1 MKRQAG
7 WMLLVPLL
15 AFAPLSSGHAQLSAQ
30 GGPIDYSAEA
40 QDWRAEER
48 TLVLSGNVDVIQ
60 DDTRLQADTVSL
72 ILRPEQAA
80 GQSGQGQ
87 PSSDDVQRI
96 IAEGDVHLTRVDQR
110 IRGDMAV
117 YDDDADTV
125 TFTGNVIVATR
136 DLVSRGELLVYEVST
151 GIARMN
157 PNRRPGERV
166 KGRFNSAPAE

>member
-7 WMLLVPLL
+7 WMFLAPLL
-15 AFAPLSSGHAQLSAQ
+15 AFTPLDSGRAQLSAQ

-72 ILRPEQAA
+72 ILHPEQAA
-80 GQSGQGQ
+80 GQRGQG
-87 PSSDDVQRI
+87 PTSDDVQRI

-110 IRGDMAV
+110 IRGDVAV
-117 YDDDADTV
+117 YDDEADTV
-125 TFTGNVIVATR
+125 TFTGNVIVATK

-151 GIARMN
+151 GVARMN

-166 KGRFNSAPAE
+166 KGRFNSTTGK

>member
-1 MKRQAG
+1 MKHKAG
-7 WMLLVPLL
+7 WVILALLL
-15 AFAPLSSGHAQLSAQ
+15 ALAPLSPGRAQLSAQ

-80 GQSGQGQ
+80 RPAGEG

-96 IAEGDVHLTRVDQR
+96 IAEGGVHLTRQDQR

-125 TFTGNVIVATR
+125 TFTGNVIVATK
-136 DLVSRGELLVYEVST
+136 DLVSRGELLVYEVTT

-166 KGRFNSAPAE
+166 KGRFNATPQE